1 MGGAPVSGR
10 RPLRVAYLFGGLN
23 TGGPERQMIAL
34 AERLP
39 KDRFEVE
46 FVLLRQAGPLAPAA
60 EAAGAGVRVLG
71 WAGSDVHL
79 HRLRRAWNVLR
90 LGPDLRRGRYDIVD
104 AWMFYGY
111 GMAALVRPVARF
123 PVLIA
128 GRRVLTDFLPPLKP
142 IERLLYAAA
151 RRGTD
156 AVVAVSDSVRD
167 DAIRHEHLDPARIR
181 VIRNG
186 VVIPPPAPPQERAAI
201 RAGWGFGPGD
211 LVVGSVA
218 NYTSRKGLDLLI
230 RVVSGLRAQRPELR
244 LVLVGEGPHRPVLGA
259 LVAELG
265 AADIVRLHG
274 RDLDARRLYGA
285 FDLFAHASET
295 EGGPNAVVEAAAA
308 ALPIVATATG
318 GTVEAIED
326 GVSGLLVPVNDEA
339 AFSAALGRLIGDPEL
354 RVRLGPAARQR
365 AATVFGMDRMV
376 AEFGALYEE
385 LAERKGV
392 RR

>member
-1 MGGAPVSGR
+1 MSGR
-10 RPLRVAYLFGGLN
+10 RPLRIAYLAGGLN

-46 FVLLRQAGPLAPAA
+46 FVLLTEAGPLAPAA
-60 EAAGAGVRVLG
+60 NAAGSEVRVLG
-71 WAGSDVHL
+71 WGRHYGRLHAL
-79 HRLRRAWNVLR
+79 HRLWNVLR

-104 AWMFYGY
+104 AWMFYSY
-111 GMAALVRPVARF
+111 GMAALVRPIARF
-123 PVLIA
+123 PVLMS
-128 GRRVLTDFLPPLKP
+128 GRRVLADFRPHRKP
-142 IERLLYAAA
+142 IERLLNFVA
-151 RRGTD
+151 RDGGD
-156 AVVAVSDSVRD
+156 AIVAVSEAVRND
-167 DAIRHEHLDPARIR
+167 TLRHEHLDPARIR

-186 VVIPPPAPPQERAAI
+186 VLIPPPTPPDERAAI
-201 RAGWGFGPGD
+201 RARWGFGPAE

-230 RVVSGLRAQRPELR
+230 RVVAELRSQLPQLR
-244 LVLVGEGPHRPVLGA
+244 LVLVGEGSHRPALEA

-265 AADIVRLHG
+265 AGDTVRLHG

-285 FDLFAHASET
+285 FDIFAHASET
-295 EGGPNAVVEAAAA
+295 EGGPNSVVEASAAG
-308 ALPIVATATG
+308 LPIVATRVG

-326 GVSGLLVPVNDEA
+326 GVSGLLVPVGDEA
-339 AFSAALGRLIGDPEL
+339 AFSAALLRLIGDPEL
-354 RVRLGPAARQR
+354 GARLGAAARQR

-376 AEFGALYEE
+376 AEFAALYEE